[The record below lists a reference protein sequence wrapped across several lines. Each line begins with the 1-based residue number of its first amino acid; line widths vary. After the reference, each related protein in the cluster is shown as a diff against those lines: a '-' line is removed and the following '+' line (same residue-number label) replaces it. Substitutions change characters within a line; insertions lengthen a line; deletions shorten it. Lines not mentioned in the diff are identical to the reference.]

1 MMHVSLQPTSS
12 QSSALLC
19 LQVNIKTRAKFMW
32 ICTFF
37 CALEIAGFGCRIS
50 VMKQPGYAGYVS
62 MQGENTVQSL
72 VMHSFLVSVCKPAP
86 EYCLCTSVNAE

>member
-1 MMHVSLQPTSS
+1 MMHALLLHACS

-37 CALEIAGFGCRIS
+37 CALEISGFGCRIS
-50 VMKQPGYAGYVS
+50 VIKEPSYAGYVS
-62 MQGENTVQSL
+62 MQGEG
-72 VMHSFLVSVCKPAP
+72 H
-86 EYCLCTSVNAE
+86 Y

>member
-1 MMHVSLQPTSS
+1 MIHILLQHASS

-37 CALEIAGFGCRIS
+37 CALEISGFGCRIS
-50 VMKQPGYAGYVS
+50 VFKNPSYAGYVS
-62 MQGENTVQSL
+62 MQGEG
-72 VMHSFLVSVCKPAP
+72 HCAKP
-86 EYCLCTSVNAE
+86 C